1 MHDDSKSEI
10 SATLTGK
17 TSEWHQI
24 TQKVLTKRPSIEG
37 YVQLQRKSQWV
48 RRYAIVNGPS
58 GVFSY
63 KESEQDGQVRFTV
76 DLRIAKIKKG
86 MRVTSVNGEVPI
98 PGCGES
104 AINLVTTKDRP
115 LTIGACNA
123 SHSTAMS
130 FFATGSIAL
139 RSYLVRVVQ
148 YAG

>member
-1 MHDDSKSEI
+1 LAPHVCSTWQEDPEDRSLIVKGLI
-10 SATLTGK
+10 GK
-17 TSEWHQI
+17 GQAA
-24 TQKVLTKRPSIEG
+24 RF
-37 YVQLQRKSQWV
+37 Y
-48 RRYAIVNGPS
+48 RR
-58 GVFSY
+58 
-63 KESEQDGQVRFTV
+63 
-76 DLRIAKIKKG
+76 KIKKG

-130 FFATGSIAL
+130 FCATGSIAL